1 LHDPVELARA
11 RQVELT
17 PPLAWSRFMAKL
29 ALASGRKAYGDAWMD
44 SHYAHRLSADLL
56 SAEPPKLA
64 EQREHFPPLGEN
76 WPFLPP
82 RHILWIDDVG
92 DVAVLHVVLFGQLL
106 GAVPINRAGAES
118 EYSAWRF
125 EPQKRDFSHSSYPAI
140 WHAMAA
146 VLAIQTGRNVVS
158 ILGGDTPFTFI
169 EDGSQGP
176 MDIPVATVRVDSP
189 ADALR
194 IIAKHGGGTRA
205 ARLARRQHPLAA
217 SAYRQPR

>member
-1 LHDPVELARA
+1 MTSEPSLHDPVELARA

-29 ALASGRKAYGDAWMD
+29 ALACGRKAYGDAWMD

-56 SAEPPKLA
+56 SEEPPKLA

-106 GAVPINRAGAES
+106 GAVPINRAGARIRVLRLALRPAE
-118 EYSAWRF
+118 ARLQ
-125 EPQKRDFSHSSYPAI
+125 PLLLPGHLARDGGGS
-140 WHAMAA
+140 
-146 VLAIQTGRNVVS
+146 
-158 ILGGDTPFTFI
+158 GDTHRAQRS
-169 EDGSQGP
+169 ECARWRHAVYVHRGWASGADGHTSTDG
-176 MDIPVATVRVDSP
+176 
-189 ADALR
+189 
-194 IIAKHGGGTRA
+194 
-205 ARLARRQHPLAA
+205 AR
-217 SAYRQPR
+217 